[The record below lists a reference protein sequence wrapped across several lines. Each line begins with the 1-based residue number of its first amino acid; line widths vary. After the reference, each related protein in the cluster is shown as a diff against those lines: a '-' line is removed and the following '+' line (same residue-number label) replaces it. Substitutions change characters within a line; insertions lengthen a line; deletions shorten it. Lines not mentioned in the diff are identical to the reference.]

1 MNKKYWIGSIAFL
14 GAIFIPSTLLAQNTN
29 WVTMLDRTAS
39 KELKGYTLKKPAPM
53 RTGELT
59 AKGTIELPVRL
70 RQGQKYGFVG
80 LSDKMNND
88 VDLQLRD
95 ADGNVVD
102 QDDDSDGTAIVVFN
116 PPTSGAYDLVV
127 SMYSCQKTS
136 CNYAVGAYNK
146 K

>member
-1 MNKKYWIGSIAFL
+1 MNKKFWIGSIAFL
-14 GAIFIPSTLLAQNTN
+14 AAISIPSTLLAQNAN
-29 WVTMLDRTAS
+29 WVAMLDKTAS
-39 KELKGYTLKKPAPM
+39 KELKGYQAKKPAPM

-59 AKGTIELPVRL
+59 AQGTIELPVRL

-88 VDLQLRD
+88 VDLQLLD
-95 ADGNVVD
+95 QDGNVVD
-102 QDDDSDGTAIVVFN
+102 EDDDSDGTAIVVFN
-116 PPTSGAYDLVV
+116 PPTNGAYDLVV
-127 SMYSCQKTS
+127 KMYSCKKAS